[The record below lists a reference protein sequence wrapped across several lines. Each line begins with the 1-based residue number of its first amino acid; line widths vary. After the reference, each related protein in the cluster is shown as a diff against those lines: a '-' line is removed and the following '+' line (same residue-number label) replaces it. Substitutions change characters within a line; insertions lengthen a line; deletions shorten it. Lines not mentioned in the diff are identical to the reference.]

1 MTTTPALN
9 DDLVRELNER
19 AASYRLGGPSSEHT
33 AALLEQAAEEIE
45 ALRSALEPFAGVMP
59 GLAQAMVGGMAERLR
74 STNAP
79 SAKREARQDFDAVIA
94 LADAFQRARTA
105 LKGA

>member
-45 ALRSALEPFAGVMP
+45 ALRAALEPFAEAAAYHAAFDDERGVRSD
-59 GLAQAMVGGMAERLR
+59 GDVTVGHLR
-74 STNAP
+74 
-79 SAKREARQDFDAVIA
+79 
-94 LADAFQRARTA
+94 RARNA